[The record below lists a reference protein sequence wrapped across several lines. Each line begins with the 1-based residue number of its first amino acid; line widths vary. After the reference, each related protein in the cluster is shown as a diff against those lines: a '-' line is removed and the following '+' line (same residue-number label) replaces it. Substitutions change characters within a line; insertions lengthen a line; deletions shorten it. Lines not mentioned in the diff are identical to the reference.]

1 MLLTMGDDKFFG
13 TNDISTSSR
22 NPRSLDGVKS
32 LSRRLLIIAST
43 LFQREGQAD
52 RYKGKGEIYWGVY
65 ARKSFSVPRCD
76 YSREYVMFDSFL
88 SIK

>member
-1 MLLTMGDDKFFG
+1 MGDDKFFG

-52 RYKGKGEIYWGVY
+52 RYKGKGV
-65 ARKSFSVPRCD
+65 APSVRFTGE
-76 YSREYVMFDSFL
+76 YMREKVFQCLVVITRESTSCLILFFR
-88 SIK
+88 